1 MYMQAVQ
8 RLSSYPKAD
17 SGGLGVDTMAYP
29 ESGDRTSVLGRRLR
43 GIAGDRLFVGVTLV
57 C

>member
-1 MYMQAVQ
+1 MQAVQ